1 MNRDKLK
8 QIYQELL
15 AKMEELESEIY
26 SDTESY
32 TPLGVDY
39 QDVLTY
45 YQDQPNAEEGL

>member
-8 QIYQELL
+8 VIYQELL

-32 TPLGVDY
+32 STLNINYD
-39 QDVLTY
+39 DVLTY